1 MTKSSGY
8 PSTFSVHWKYS
19 FIKCPCA
26 CTENSKSF
34 VGPNQTS
41 AHEFREVW
49 WLPRRLSSR
58 PLTSLLFRPSLTF
71 FLFWNIVI
79 TCKLREVTSRYSG
92 LQSLSRTPWR
102 GEVVSVDSLYFKTK
116 RMWVKDETKDFSMVP
131 FSRTVS
137 INGDNPPP
145 SRGFSTRTGGHCNGK

>member
-1 MTKSSGY
+1 MFRLRLNERKQHQKYQDFGIWRYQKWPRYTDLIAIV
-8 PSTFSVHWKYS
+8 FSVHKIHLDTRHREWQNPADIHQLFQCTENNS

-102 GEVVSVDSLYFKTK
+102 GEGCL
-116 RMWVKDETKDFSMVP
+116 R
-131 FSRTVS
+131 
-137 INGDNPPP
+137 
-145 SRGFSTRTGGHCNGK
+145 

>member
-1 MTKSSGY
+1 MVPLHLNAQWQFLWHEMLCWFSS
-8 PSTFSVHWKYS
+8 
-19 FIKCPCA
+19 IKQ
-26 CTENSKSF
+26 ESML
-34 VGPNQTS
+34 VQTS
-41 AHEFREVW
+41 TSFLEGRGGVVSVDWDCPREWYHWQVFCFV
-49 WLPRRLSSR
+49 LDSHY
-58 PLTSLLFRPSLTF
+58 

-79 TCKLREVTSRYSG
+79 TCKLREVPPRYSG